1 MGDKKDKFYW
11 FKVDKDKV
19 KIQLKDIGSK
29 FIPKKNNWKNISIM
43 ISTLVLI
50 GIVIAV
56 YIGNLDD
63 KNGNDI
69 QQDFATP
76 ERIGEYVEEDY
87 SEMENEENQ
96 SKTALGYREDGKLE
110 LASSNI
116 ELDTK
121 NANDVKDEN
130 SIRVKEDSEGQ
141 NNYESSEVTYPV
153 GPAPTREEATDYLKI
168 NRPLQGELSQKAG
181 WFFHPVYEDWRYQT
195 GVILD
200 GETGEIV
207 KAAADGKVISVKQD
221 LYYGLKIIIEHND
234 DWQTVY
240 ANLKETNL
248 SIDDIVTSG
257 ESVGKIGEKG
267 LYFEV
272 RKNSNPINTEKLLN

>member
-29 FIPKKNNWKNISIM
+29 FIPKKTNWKNISIM
-43 ISTLVLI
+43 LSTLVLI

-56 YIGNLDD
+56 YIGNFDD
-63 KNGNDI
+63 KNGNNI
-69 QQDFATP
+69 QQDLATP
-76 ERIGEYVEEDY
+76 DRISEYVEEDY
-87 SEMENEENQ
+87 SEMEDEENQ

-110 LASSNI
+110 LASRNI

-121 NANDVKDEN
+121 NENEKKDEN
-130 SIRVKEDSEGQ
+130 VNRVKEKAEEQ
-141 NNYESSEVTYPV
+141 NNYDSSEVTYPV
-153 GPAPTREEATDYLKI
+153 GPAPSREEADNYLKI
-168 NRPLQGELSQKAG
+168 KRPLPGELKQKAG

-195 GVILD
+195 GVILEGNN
-200 GETGEIV
+200 GENV
-207 KAAADGKVISVKQD
+207 KAAADGQVISVKHD

-234 DWQTVY
+234 NWQTVY

-248 SIDDIVTSG
+248 SINDVIKNG
-257 ESVGKIGEKG
+257 ESVGKIGDKG

-272 RKNSNPINTEKLLN
+272 RKNSNPINTEKLLK

>member
-1 MGDKKDKFYW
+1 MGDKKDKFYL

-29 FIPKKNNWKNISIM
+29 FIPKKKNWKNISIM
-43 ISTLVLI
+43 ISTLVLM

-63 KNGNDI
+63 KKGNDI
-69 QQDFATP
+69 QQDFATS
-76 ERIGEYVEEDY
+76 EIVGEYVEENQ
-87 SEMENEENQ
+87 SEMEDEENQ
-96 SKTALGYREDGKLE
+96 SKTALGYREDSKLE
-110 LASSNI
+110 LSSRNI
-116 ELDTK
+116 ELDST
-121 NANDVKDEN
+121 DEKYEKEEN
-130 SIRVKEDSEGQ
+130 LNRLKEDFEGQ

-153 GPAPTREEATDYLKI
+153 GPSPAREEANDYLKI
-168 NRPLQGELSQKAG
+168 KRPLSGEISQKEG

-200 GETGEIV
+200 GENGEIV

-234 DWQTVY
+234 NWQTVY
-240 ANLKETNL
+240 ANLKETSL
-248 SIDDIVTSG
+248 SINDVISSG
-257 ESVGKIGEKG
+257 ESVGKIGEES

-272 RKNSNPINTEKLLN
+272 RKNSNPINTEKLLE